1 VADQENTERT
11 GIAEK
16 ETAQGKGLV
25 GRMLPWL
32 MTALVVVAFAAA
44 GFLAGRLF
52 GTRGNAQ
59 TAAAAQTGPDQAVQP
74 EVPPLAA
81 DTGESWYYDL
91 EPVVVNLNEPGV
103 TRYVRVG
110 LTLEVSRTMGE
121 KDGTAFLDQK
131 KPLLKHWLTLF
142 LANQTIEDMRGER
155 NLMRLQTQIS
165 DVFNEGL
172 FPDAKPRITRVLFK
186 ELSIQ

>member
-1 VADQENTERT
+1 MADQENIEKT
-11 GIAEK
+11 GIAEQ
-16 ETAQGKGLV
+16 EAAQGKGIVTRVLPYLV
-25 GRMLPWL
+25 
-32 MTALVVVAFAAA
+32 TALVVVSFAVM
-44 GFLAGRLF
+44 GFLVGRLF
-52 GTRGNAQ
+52 GTRGTMQ
-59 TAAAAQTGPDQAVQP
+59 TAAAAQDGTGQAARLQEP
-74 EVPPLAA
+74 APAT

-110 LTLEVSRTMGE
+110 LTLEVSRTMGG
-121 KDGTAFLDQK
+121 KDGTDFLDQK

-155 NLMRLQTQIS
+155 NLLRLQAQIS
-165 DVFNEGL
+165 DAFNEGL
-172 FPDAKPRITRVLFK
+172 FPDTKPHIKRVLFK